1 MAFPMLFPTRVS
13 MLKQPRLYK
22 IIIKEYA
29 LHLIQFHDNRFGQHP
44 RIRYYLYNLMM
55 HHCRQATTVVFFK
68 HSLEDTLPATISSL
82 CTQLNQMS
90 NSHVV
95 DHAMRFGSLFMELT
109 HFGTKDEVNYMI

>member
-1 MAFPMLFPTRVS
+1 MLFPTRVS

-22 IIIKEYA
+22 IIIQEYA

-44 RIRYYLYNLMM
+44 FFLYYFYNLMM
-55 HHCRQATTVVFFK
+55 HHHSQATVAVFVK
-68 HSLEDTLPATISSL
+68 RNLEYTLPVTILAL

-90 NSHVV
+90 NSHIV

-109 HFGTKDEVNYMI
+109 HFGTKDEVNCMV